1 MDFESLKNKAVIYTQ
16 ISKKTE
22 KEVILKLKKLSAS
35 ENEII
40 KIIKILNDL
49 NYINDNEYVDAYIRQ
64 NMRLLRFS
72 IYEIKSKLLQKG
84 INKDII
90 ETKLDV
96 LNNSDYEN
104 TVINKIINSKYKVD
118 NVDNL
123 SKEEY
128 IKFRSYIYRR
138 GFKTEYNL
146 EDN

>member
-1 MDFESLKNKAVIYTQ
+1 
-16 ISKKTE
+16 
-22 KEVILKLKKLSAS
+22 
-35 ENEII
+35 
-40 KIIKILNDL
+40 
-49 NYINDNEYVDAYIRQ
+49 
-64 NMRLLRFS
+64 MRLLRFS